1 MSLFSGNTR
10 DTSDSGWFYHYDE
23 AGNVILITDKNG
35 GLIKHFEQDAWGND
49 LNGSFSTTQNIRQHQ
64 TGKYLDEAT
73 GLYFF
78 GARWYDPNIGRFISV
93 SPLSPLGEEEYVY
106 CSENPVNSFDVKGLS
121 IFSTVDEYWK
131 RYEDIDPELI
141 IRGFSSNDVAN
152 LDISLAT
159 TGQVTQEIACELAK
173 TSTEQFLF
181 GLATGGLS
189 TPIAGI
195 YNAVHTISTF
205 KKFKNVYGAAR
216 KGYVWHHIVE
226 QRMVGKFGGEII
238 HSKAN
243 LIQVKREV
251 HDLIGAYYSSKQEF
265 SNGMIIRKWLENK
278 SFSEQFSFGLRIL
291 RKHGAI

>member
-49 LNGSFSTTQNIRQHQ
+49 LNGTFATTQNIRQHQ

-106 CSENPVNSFDVKGLS
+106 CGDDPVNSFDVNGLS

-131 RYEDIDPELI
+131 RYEDIDPDLI
-141 IRGFSSNDVAN
+141 IRGFSSDDIVS
-152 LDISLAT
+152 LDIGLYA
-159 TGQVTQEIACELAK
+159 TGQVTQEIVCELAK
-173 TSTEQFLF
+173 TSTEQFLL

-243 LIQVKREV
+243 LIQVPE
-251 HDLIGAYYSSKQEF
+251 LIHTQINAYYSSIQPF
-265 SNGMIIRKWLENK
+265 TGNLTIRKWLEQKPFAEHFN
-278 SFSEQFSFGLRIL
+278 FGIQL
-291 RKHGAI
+291 